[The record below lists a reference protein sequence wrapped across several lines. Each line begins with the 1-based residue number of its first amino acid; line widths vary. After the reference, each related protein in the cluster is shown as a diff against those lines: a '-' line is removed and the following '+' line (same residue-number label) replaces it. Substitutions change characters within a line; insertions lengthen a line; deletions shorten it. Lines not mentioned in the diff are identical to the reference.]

1 MLERVKGALINSKD
15 VMLLKLLKRLYLGFL
30 YEGNGK
36 RLYFPINILVK
47 RHYGFMEL
55 RKKKTPRKV
64 TKQEYIPNTFSSLN
78 MILKHQSCHP
88 PAVAKVKCSPQMPE
102 HSFYLINFLTGETS
116 QLLKKKI
123 IDLYRKRKRMI

>member
-1 MLERVKGALINSKD
+1 MKVIARRFIFQSIF
-15 VMLLKLLKRLYLGFL
+15 LLKDIMASWSS
-30 YEGNGK
+30 E
-36 RLYFPINILVK
+36 
-47 RHYGFMEL
+47 
-55 RKKKTPRKV
+55 KKKTSRKV

-116 QLLKKKI
+116 QLLKKKNHRPLQKKKKN
-123 IDLYRKRKRMI
+123 DLRRVNITFKY